1 MSSILEGRR
10 IVLKIKH
17 GMKDKQHTANGCK
30 VWWNNFNEA
39 NQIANE
45 LGHTVFF
52 SNRRGQ
58 FVFYKKIDAVARN

>member
-17 GMKDKQHTANGCK
+17 GMKDKQRTANGCR